1 MLQSYLT
8 PQTSGI
14 SKPIIRDS
22 RQNHVDTPKTDVYT
36 KHAHKWKIFFFESGL
51 ALVTDT
57 SEVDEDDTMALT
69 GEEVMVLGGST
80 CRAMIN

>member
-1 MLQSYLT
+1 MPT
-8 PQTSGI
+8 
-14 SKPIIRDS
+14 
-22 RQNHVDTPKTDVYT
+22 NE
-36 KHAHKWKIFFFESGL
+36 IFFFESGL